1 MVGYSTN
8 LVLYLLLKS
17 RFLIL
22 NIFMF
27 NFFQK
32 NKAKYI
38 SIGFNYCVSN
48 IELPLNEINN
58 GIEMYNNF
66 KGKVFTKEEINKIS
80 ELIDGD
86 AFETF
91 LFVDLNEYRIKYS
104 EKLSIN
110 IKGEYK
116 WIDSKGISEDNLE
129 RMFLEKLKNN
139 RLYTM
144 SEIQKLS
151 EEIGCSVSDRNNFTY
166 LIICEHV
173 FNNEIIF
180 KTIKQA

>member
-1 MVGYSTN
+1 
-8 LVLYLLLKS
+8 
-17 RFLIL
+17 
-22 NIFMF
+22 MF
-27 NFFQK
+27 NFFRQ

-48 IELPLNEINN
+48 IELPIAEINA

-66 KGKVFTKEEINKIS
+66 KGKVFTTEEINKIS

-86 AFETF
+86 AYETF
-91 LFVDLNEYRIKYS
+91 LFVDVNQYQKKYS
-104 EKLSIN
+104 GKLSIN

-116 WIDSKGISEDNLE
+116 WIDSKLISEDK
-129 RMFLEKLKNN
+129 LEKLFFEKLNKNS
-139 RLYTM
+139 LYTM

-151 EEIGCSVSDRNNFTY
+151 EEIGCSVLDRNNFVY